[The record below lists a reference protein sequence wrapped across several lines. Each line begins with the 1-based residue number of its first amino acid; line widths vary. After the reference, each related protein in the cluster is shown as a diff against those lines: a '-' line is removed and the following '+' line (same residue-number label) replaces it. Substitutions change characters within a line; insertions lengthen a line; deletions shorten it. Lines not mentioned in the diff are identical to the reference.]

1 MLFKIILSHLK
12 KLFLQP
18 NLSYLK
24 MKTAAERLV
33 IVTDVIFIIYTN
45 CSAFRQRFA
54 LFWSTKKKSKFS
66 FKLTSYSKNVTFLFA
81 LIKKFF
87 VKATRFLQTDVT
99 NKINGDEVIS
109 LQTGLP

>member
-1 MLFKIILSHLK
+1 MLYLS
-12 KLFLQP
+12 FTQ
-18 NLSYLK
+18 
-24 MKTAAERLV
+24 TAQLLDRDLH
-33 IVTDVIFIIYTN
+33 Y
-45 CSAFRQRFA
+45 SGQQ
-54 LFWSTKKKSKFS
+54 KQKSKFS